1 MARTVKSILNAVL
14 SIMFIV
20 VAAAVIGGIGFV
32 ILVTALY
39 YTMVL
44 FMNYGLLAGILAVI
58 ALFAILIIATY
69 ALIKQIRK
77 GEDGGNN

>member
-1 MARTVKSILNAVL
+1 MARTAKSILNAVL
-14 SIMFIV
+14 SILFV
-20 VAAAVIGGIGFV
+20 VVMAAIFGGIGFI

-39 YTMVL
+39 YTVML
-44 FMNYGLLAGILAVI
+44 FLNYGLLAGILAVI
-58 ALFAILIIATY
+58 ALFAIVIIATY